1 MRRLLFLIFI
11 SLITTSIQ
19 AQHITYADLM
29 KIVKIEQ
36 WSSLNDVLNAK
47 GYKFAGSRNKYENT
61 DSAYTEAVWCKN
73 CTYDFYTG
81 DYTWDTG
88 VSRSLLF
95 VYRYTNR
102 TKFEIIFTGKQ
113 AYDTFLNTA
122 KANGFKYNKEQI
134 LSDCISIWYLRVNYQ
149 KHKAEA
155 MKFNQFTD
163 AYSMIYYGEL
173 DFVEEKVE

>member
-1 MRRLLFLIFI
+1 MRRLFLLIFI
-11 SLITTSIQ
+11 TMMTISIN
-19 AQHITYADLM
+19 AQHITYADFM

-36 WSSLNDVLNAK
+36 WSSLNDVLTAK

-61 DSAYTEAVWCKN
+61 DSAYTKAVWCKN
-73 CTYDFYTG
+73 CTYDFYSG

-95 VYRYTNR
+95 VYRYSTRTN
-102 TKFEIIFTGKQ
+102 FEIIFTGKQ

-122 KANGFKYNKEQI
+122 KANGFKYNNEQI
-134 LSDCISIWYLRVNYQ
+134 SSDCISIWYLRYNKQ
-149 KHKAEA
+149 KNKAEV

-163 AYSMIYYGEL
+163 AYDVIYYGEL
-173 DFVEEKVE
+173 DVVEKKAE